1 MLSKK
6 YPAPRKNRE
15 YSSRPE
21 EYYFEIS
28 RITGSYIPHCG
39 STNKACGY
47 FSPLVTAIKSR
58 DNVVKMKIILTVFSK
73 TVTGEKM
80 THLEEYLIKDEPY
93 YRPQGDELDIAA
105 AAYAHEIPLLLKG
118 PTGCGKTRF
127 MQHLAWKLKRPLV
140 TVACH
145 DDLSTSDLVGRYL
158 VKGGEAVW
166 VDGPLTMAVRG
177 GAVCYLDEIVEAR
190 KDTTVVI
197 HPLADDRR
205 SLPIEKRGELIQA
218 PAEFMLAISYN
229 PGYQS
234 VLKDLKQS
242 TRQRFISIEFS
253 YPEQGLE
260 ADIVQ
265 HESGVDADTAESLVR
280 LAVMTRN
287 LKDAGL
293 AEGASTRLLI
303 HAGKLMQH
311 GMAPRRACRAAISET
326 LTDDHELL
334 ASINEMIKSLY

>member
-1 MLSKK
+1 
-6 YPAPRKNRE
+6 
-15 YSSRPE
+15 
-21 EYYFEIS
+21 
-28 RITGSYIPHCG
+28 
-39 STNKACGY
+39 
-47 FSPLVTAIKSR
+47 
-58 DNVVKMKIILTVFSK
+58 MKIILTVFSK
-73 TVTGEKM
+73 IITGGTM
-80 THLEEYLIKDEPY
+80 QHLQEYLISSEPFY
-93 YRPQGDELDIAA
+93 LVQGDELVIAE
-105 AAYAHEIPLLLKG
+105 AAYEHAIPLLLKG

-145 DDLSTSDLVGRYL
+145 DDLSTSDLVGRFL
-158 VKGGEAVW
+158 IKGGEAVW

-177 GAVCYLDEIVEAR
+177 GAICYLDEIVEAR

-205 SLPIEKRGELIQA
+205 ALPIEKLGELIHA
-218 PAEFMLAISYN
+218 PPEFMLAISYN

-242 TRQRFISIEFS
+242 TRQRFISIEFN
-253 YPEQGLE
+253 YPGQELE
-260 ADIVQ
+260 TDIVQ
-265 HESGVDADTAESLVR
+265 HESRIDRATAESLVR
-280 LAVMTRN
+280 LGVMTRN
-287 LKDAGL
+287 LRDAGL

-311 GMAPRRACRAAISET
+311 GMEPRRACRAAISEI

-334 ASINEMIKSLY
+334 ASINEMVNSLY

>member
-1 MLSKK
+1 MYYNVAVSDHNFWPGFTVS
-6 YPAPRKNRE
+6 PANIWQP
-15 YSSRPE
+15 
-21 EYYFEIS
+21 
-28 RITGSYIPHCG
+28 YI
-39 STNKACGY
+39 
-47 FSPLVTAIKSR
+47 VI
-58 DNVVKMKIILTVFSK
+58 MKIILTVFTNSFIGGTMQNLK
-73 TVTGEKM
+73 EYMIGE
-80 THLEEYLIKDEPY
+80 EPFYLA
-93 YRPQGDELDIAA
+93 QGDELAIAEA
-105 AAYAHEIPLLLKG
+105 AFAHTIPLLLKG

-127 MQHLAWKLKRPLV
+127 MQHLAWQLKRPLV

-177 GAVCYLDEIVEAR
+177 GAICYLDEIVEAR

-205 SLPIEKRGELIQA
+205 ALPIEKLGELIQA
-218 PAEFMLAISYN
+218 PPEFMLAISYN

-242 TRQRFISIEFS
+242 TRQRFISIEFN
-253 YPEQGLE
+253 YPQPELE
-260 ADIVQ
+260 TDIVQ
-265 HESGVDADTAESLVR
+265 HESGVERTTAESLVR

-287 LKDAGL
+287 LRDAGL
-293 AEGASTRLLI
+293 PEGASTRLLI
-303 HAGKLMQH
+303 HAGKLMQF
-311 GMAPRRACRAAISET
+311 GMKPRRACRAAISET

-334 ASINEMIKSLY
+334 ASINEMINSLY